1 MNIEV
6 LGTII
11 VSPFR
16 GLSLKWNLPND
27 QFILIGEIQAQQ
39 KSREDAALQG
49 QYDQNEINGKF
60 RIISESWKTE
70 LENRDSR
77 EFKEISSTIRDGLVQ
92 ALSNEQDLSEQADFN
107 VDVVSLK

>member
-1 MNIEV
+1 MV
-6 LGTII
+6 PCTII

-16 GLSLKWNLPND
+16 GLSLKWLND
-27 QFILIGEIQAQQ
+27 EFILIGEIQAQQ

-77 EFKEISSTIRDGLVQ
+77 EFKEISTTIRDGLVQ